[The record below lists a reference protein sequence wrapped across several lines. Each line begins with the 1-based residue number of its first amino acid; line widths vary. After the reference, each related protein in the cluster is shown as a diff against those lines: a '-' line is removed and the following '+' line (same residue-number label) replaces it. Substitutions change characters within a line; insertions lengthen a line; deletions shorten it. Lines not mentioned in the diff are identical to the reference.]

1 MAHTQYRNPIK
12 PARGTKAALL
22 ANTDRL
28 EQWEFVYATDENK
41 LYVWNGTSLVQ
52 AGINDLEDANNVNT
66 SVIADKS
73 VLVWDATNN
82 EWKTHTETT
91 TEELVNGGNF

>member
-41 LYVWNGTSLVQ
+41 LYIWNGSNLTQ
-52 AGINDLEDANNVNT
+52 AGRVNLEDANNVDT
-66 SVIADKS
+66 SIIADGS
-73 VLVWDATNN
+73 VLVWDATQNK
-82 EWKTHTETT
+82 WVTGVDTT
-91 TEELVNGGNF
+91 TTELVNGGNF